1 MAGVLVMPAVTFMSP
16 MAAVSSVPL
25 MRTAGLEIHGFPG
38 SRRAVPDMVRVL
50 AVCGMTAVM
59 GMIVVVFVVPR
70 VVALGVVTVHLRL
83 LPYR

>member
-25 MRTAGLEIHGFPG
+25 MRTAIHGFPG

-50 AVCGMTAVM
+50 AVCGMTAVT